1 MLLKLEINNFSVD
14 VFARSRVN
22 KFLSRHPTF
31 RERNFTCAPDRAR
44 KKWVVKRA
52 CPIETQLETSLFVL
66 YYLNRACSNRK
77 VGLRPQVSSE
87 HADAHSR
94 PQVSREMLPV
104 HCHAWTCLSIV
115 ALECT
120 SPVKRFPPKTANE
133 KNFFSTQQIQ
143 KNWTALLQRRQKQTS
158 TLAD

>member
-1 MLLKLEINNFSVD
+1 MLLKLEINSFSVD
-14 VFARSRVN
+14 AFAWSRVN
-22 KFLSRHPTF
+22 KFFSRRPTF
-31 RERNFTCAPDRAR
+31 
-44 KKWVVKRA
+44 WVVKRV

-87 HADAHSR
+87 HAVAHSR

-104 HCHAWTCLSIV
+104 HCHAWTCLSII

-120 SPVKRFPPKTANE
+120 SPVRRFPPKTANE